1 MRLKVLGAYGA
12 SDAEHN
18 LTGYLIDDW
27 LAVDAGTL
35 TSKLSFAQQAR
46 IQAVF
51 ITHPHADHIRDLPHL
66 IHNRFSQ
73 NAGAA
78 DDLRRERRDGAAGRQ
93 RLQRHRLARFR
104 EADLAADEGKPAVI
118 TVPMTPGKKVMFN
131 DVGLTAGAGRSPDPR
146 RGRDRGDERPG
157 HLFTG
162 DTGPTTE
169 IWKRTNK
176 TPNVVA
182 VVTEA
187 SFPNDQQSLADETAH
202 LSPQHVRRR
211 AEEDHRRRAGLR
223 QPPQDPV
230 RARHRVAD
238 PESAGSTGAG
248 AAGEELHVVAAVIR
262 AASTDKSV

>member
-46 IQAVF
+46 VQAVF

-73 NAGAA
+73 PTNPLTILATR
-78 DDLRRERRDGAAGRQ
+78 DVMDLLIRDLFNGVVWPDFSRIISPII
-93 RLQRHRLARFR
+93 
-104 EADLAADEGKPAVI
+104 GKPAVQYRAL
-118 TVPMTPGKKVMFN
+118 TPGKKIVLSGI
-131 DVGLTAGAGRSPDPR
+131 GLTPVLVDHQIPAAGVILEINGQSIV
-146 RGRDRGDERPG
+146 
-157 HLFTG
+157 FTG
-162 DTGPTTE
+162 DTGPTQE

-176 TPNVVA
+176 TDNVVA

-187 SFPNDQQSLADETAH
+187 SFPNDQQALADETAH
-202 LSPQHVRRR
+202 LSPQ
-211 AEEDHRRRAGLR
+211 
-223 QPPQDPV
+223 
-230 RARHRVAD
+230 
-238 PESAGSTGAG
+238 TF
-248 AAGEELHVVAAVIR
+248 GEELKKITVDAPVYASHRKIPFERDIESQIR
-262 AASTDKSV
+262 NLRDRRARVLLEKNYTL